1 MKKCIIVMIMLLR
14 VTLCFYKKGKGV
26 CVCVCVGVVCARGCV
41 WASVYVCECV
51 RAGMREGG

>member
-1 MKKCIIVMIMLLR
+1 MIMLLR